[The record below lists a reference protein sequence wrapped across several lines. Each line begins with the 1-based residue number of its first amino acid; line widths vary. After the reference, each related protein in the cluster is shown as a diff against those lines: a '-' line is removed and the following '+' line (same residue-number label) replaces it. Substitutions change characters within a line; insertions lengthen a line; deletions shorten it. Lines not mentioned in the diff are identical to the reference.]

1 MEKKLLQEFN
11 LTENK
16 IRTALKK
23 HNFVEVSQL
32 SKLFDKQIKEL
43 AHQLQVKQ
51 DVSQQDIALL
61 KELNIKLVA
70 IEKDTVT
77 QFRKFSSETSTKT
90 KMHNAYKNYGS

>member
-1 MEKKLLQEFN
+1 MEKNLFQELN

-16 IRTALKK
+16 IRAALEKN
-23 HNFVEVSQL
+23 NFVEVSHL
-32 SKLFDKQIKEL
+32 SKTFNEQIKEL
-43 AHQLQVKQ
+43 THQLQVKH
-51 DVSQQDIALL
+51 DVSQKDITLL

-70 IEKDTVT
+70 IEKDTVM